1 MSRMLQ
7 VRRHTKYNKLLIITI
22 GHQNTLASLDDDGV
36 YLLDEGNHTDNGG
49 HDGDGVMRIIM
60 GNVKREA
67 ILWF

>member
-36 YLLDEGNHTDNGG
+36 YLLDEGHHTDDGG
-49 HDGDGVMRIIM
+49 HDGMGVMRIIV
-60 GNVKREA
+60 GNVMREV